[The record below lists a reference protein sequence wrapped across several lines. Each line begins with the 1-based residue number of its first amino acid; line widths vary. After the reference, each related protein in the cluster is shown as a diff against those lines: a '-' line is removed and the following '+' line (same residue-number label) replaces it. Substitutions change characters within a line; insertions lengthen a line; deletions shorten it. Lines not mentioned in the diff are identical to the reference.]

1 MRDLVTGDAAG
12 YLTLFLE
19 TGSGLHNAGYIKR
32 DSSGILVDI
41 KVNEH
46 SFPFINDWNEDG
58 KKDLIIGEFEG
69 QPFDS
74 GSVRVYPNNNTNA
87 EPEFKTHIMIKAGG
101 LPIVHS
107 NSVPN
112 TYDLD
117 GDNIKDF
124 VLGNTNGYIY
134 FFKNIGSNAAPVFEA
149 EYETLKT
156 VNDVFIDS
164 YTNSRI
170 HFVDWTGDG
179 DIDMLLGGAEG
190 YVWICENSTVPNVKE
205 AHNTPPTEQTFRITS
220 NPVRNQVHLEY
231 SLENP
236 AYVTIHVYTI
246 AGEIIATP
254 LQQQQQVGNHNIV
267 WDGLD
272 FNGKKAGCGIYFIKM
287 KSGYCSITKRVILL
301 K

>member
-19 TGSGLHNAGYIKR
+19 TGSGLHNTGHIKR

-87 EPEFKTHIMIKAGG
+87 EPGFKTHIMIKAGG

-112 TYDLD
+112 IYDLD
-117 GDNIKDF
+117 GDNIKDL

-134 FFKNIGSNAAPVFEA
+134 FFKNIGSNAVPLFEA

-170 HFVDWTGDG
+170 QFVDWTGDG

-190 YVWICENSTVPNVKE
+190 YVWICENSTEPNVEE
-205 AHNTPPTEQTFRITS
+205 AHTTPPTEQTFRITS
-220 NPVRNQVHLEY
+220 NPVRNKVHLEY

-236 AYVTIHVYTI
+236 AYVTIHVYAI

-267 WDGLD
+267 WDALD
-272 FNGKKAGCGIYFIKM
+272 HKGKKVGCGIYFIKM
-287 KSGYCSITKRVILL
+287 RSGYCSITKKIILL

>member
-19 TGSGLHNAGYIKR
+19 TGSGLHNTGHIKR

-87 EPEFKTHIMIKAGG
+87 EPGFKTHIMIKAGG

-112 TYDLD
+112 IYDLD
-117 GDNIKDF
+117 GDNIKDL

-134 FFKNIGSNAAPVFEA
+134 FFKNIGSNAVPLFEA

-170 HFVDWTGDG
+170 QFVDWTGDG

-190 YVWICENSTVPNVKE
+190 YVWICENSTEPNVEE
-205 AHNTPPTEQTFRITS
+205 AHTTPPTEQTFRITS
-220 NPVRNQVHLEY
+220 NPVRNKVHLEY

-236 AYVTIHVYTI
+236 AYVTINVYTI

-272 FNGKKAGCGIYFIKM
+272 HKGKKVGCGIYFIKM
-287 KSGYCSITKRVILL
+287 RSGYCSITKKIILL

>member
-1 MRDLVTGDAAG
+1 MRDLLTGDAAG

-19 TGSGLHNAGYIKR
+19 TGSGLHNNGHIKR

-46 SFPFINDWNEDG
+46 SFPFINDWNEDE

-87 EPEFKTHIMIKAGG
+87 EPEFKSYTMIRSGG
-101 LPIVHS
+101 LPIAHS

-112 TYDLD
+112 VCDLD
-117 GDNIKDF
+117 GDNVKDLI
-124 VLGNTNGYIY
+124 LGNTNGYVY
-134 FFKNIGSNAAPVFEA
+134 YYRNIGSNAAPLFET

-156 VNDVFIDS
+156 INDVFIDS
-164 YTNSRI
+164 YSNSRI
-170 HFVDWTGDG
+170 YFVDWTGDG
-179 DIDMLLGGAEG
+179 DLDMLLGGAEG
-190 YVWICENSTVPNVKE
+190 YVWICENSTVPNGKE
-205 AHNTPPTEQTFRITS
+205 IHNTFSTEQIFRIVA
-220 NPVRNQVHLEY
+220 NPVRNKVHLEY

-272 FNGKKAGCGIYFIKM
+272 YNGKKAGCGIYFIKM
-287 KSGYCSITKRVILL
+287 KSGYCTVTKKLILL